1 MLEKLSEC
9 ILAIMLSEYISLDRG
24 MFAALAGLVGGVG
37 SGGAGAAGGTERMS
51 RTLTGSEQER
61 KALERA
67 RRLEVWLRAVLV
79 DYRLNGQ
86 HSVEQIFLDLRIG
99 AGGCKEAHEQLANFT
114 IRWLNMTAN
123 GTLAYD
129 RSGFFG
135 WMLPLAYAELR
146 SDGAAPPW
154 NTSFTTL
161 FKRACHS
168 FMAPQI
174 VSEDGTQGDV
184 PGCDP
189 SAAHAGTYGC
199 GGGDG
204 YWEIGNWNKG
214 FNHWADSVAMLH
226 AFGDEWDVA
235 PGVNGMYKTYNAR
248 MHDSWVAQHP
258 YEENSC
264 NYNGISYFCA
274 ATIGYMLNE
283 TRTILPASVRDVFL
297 VRKTPS
303 LSRFILKTINS
314 PRQARDK
321 HRKS

>member
-1 MLEKLSEC
+1 MLPRRVRTGHLVSAPSTNGQQLLPSVLPSRSDSHRS
-9 ILAIMLSEYISLDRG
+9 LAIARRALA
-24 MFAALAGLVGGVG
+24 AALLWKR
-37 SGGAGAAGGTERMS
+37 EREPYF
-51 RTLTGSEQER
+51 RQQ
-61 KALERA
+61 A
-67 RRLEVWLRAVLV
+67 
-79 DYRLNGQ
+79 Y
-86 HSVEQIFLDLRIG
+86 
-99 AGGCKEAHEQLANFT
+99 EQLANFT
-114 IRWLNMTAN
+114 IRWLNTTAN

>member
-1 MLEKLSEC
+1 MLPRRVRTGHLVSAPSTNDQQLLPSVLPSRSDSHRS
-9 ILAIMLSEYISLDRG
+9 LAIARRALA
-24 MFAALAGLVGGVG
+24 AALLWKR
-37 SGGAGAAGGTERMS
+37 EREPYF
-51 RTLTGSEQER
+51 RQ
-61 KALERA
+61 
-67 RRLEVWLRAVLV
+67 
-79 DYRLNGQ
+79 Q
-86 HSVEQIFLDLRIG
+86 
-99 AGGCKEAHEQLANFT
+99 AHEQLANFT
-114 IRWLNMTAN
+114 IRWLNTTAN

-154 NTSFTTL
+154 NASFTTL

-226 AFGDEWDVA
+226 AFGDEWDAA
-235 PGVNGMYKTYNAR
+235 PGVNGMYETYNAR

-303 LSRFILKTINS
+303 FELFHTKNDQFTKTGS
-314 PRQARDK
+314 GQTQEKLRR
-321 HRKS
+321 